1 MKDHHA
7 NHLLQYSILV
17 LIFLFSVPLL
27 FIFTDFLP
35 KISIILGLSLMYFLV
50 GLVHHKEERNLNRT
64 IILEYLAVSLLIFV
78 VLFSLFG

>member
-7 NHLLQYSILV
+7 NLV